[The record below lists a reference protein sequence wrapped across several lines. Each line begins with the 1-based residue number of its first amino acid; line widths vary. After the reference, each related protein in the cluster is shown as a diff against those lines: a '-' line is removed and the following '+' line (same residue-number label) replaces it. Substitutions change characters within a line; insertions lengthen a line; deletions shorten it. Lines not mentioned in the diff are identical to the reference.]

1 MDLAEMLFDL
11 YSHSKQRAQQADLT
25 LNILLNI
32 FDPGREGQIP
42 VICVKTGLV
51 GLCGAQLEEK
61 YRFLFTAA
69 SCGKSS
75 MTKKELSQLVYSW
88 VQIPHYL
95 QEGAAFGGV
104 QTDATVDS
112 AFEYRYTKNSY
123 NFALKSF
130 LIVKLQRWWL
140 VSVKTIG
147 RKIHLVGNR
156 IIESSD
162 IFLFYRNLNT
172 LY

>member
-1 MDLAEMLFDL
+1 MLFDL

-112 AFEYRYTKNSY
+112 AFEYRYTNNSFP
-123 NFALKSF
+123 FAFNSF
-130 LIVKLQRWWL
+130 LIFKLPSWRL
-140 VSVKTIG
+140 VSVKIIG

-156 IIESSD
+156 ISNSTVYFHYFLIVILTFFIE
-162 IFLFYRNLNT
+162 I
-172 LY
+172 

>member
-1 MDLAEMLFDL
+1 MLFDL

-61 YRFLFTAA
+61 YRILFTAA

-75 MTKKELSQLVYSW
+75 MTKKELSKLNSRRLFTSMCKFIPYSTFCYK
-88 VQIPHYL
+88 P
-95 QEGAAFGGV
+95 
-104 QTDATVDS
+104 
-112 AFEYRYTKNSY
+112 
-123 NFALKSF
+123 
-130 LIVKLQRWWL
+130 LI
-140 VSVKTIG
+140 
-147 RKIHLVGNR
+147 
-156 IIESSD
+156 
-162 IFLFYRNLNT
+162 
-172 LY
+172 